1 MTSYLPQL
9 ATSSLHIF
17 VLAVC
22 IGNLEAGP
30 SKCFLYGG
38 LIEWWCMGVEGKE
51 LSPGV
56 LCPEGVGRRHVVPRG
71 EGRKEP

>member
-1 MTSYLPQL
+1 
-9 ATSSLHIF
+9 
-17 VLAVC
+17 
-22 IGNLEAGP
+22 
-30 SKCFLYGG
+30 
-38 LIEWWCMGVEGKE
+38 MGVEGKE